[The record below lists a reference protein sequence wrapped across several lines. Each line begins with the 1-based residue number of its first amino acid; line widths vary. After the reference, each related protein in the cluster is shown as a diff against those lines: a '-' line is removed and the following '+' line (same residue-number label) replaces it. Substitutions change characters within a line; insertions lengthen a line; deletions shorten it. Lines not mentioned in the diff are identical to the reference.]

1 MEIYEKI
8 KDFVIEHAVTIGC
21 CAATAV
27 VTYMVTKPSTVETVV
42 SAKNGTVKKELTKA
56 EKKKE
61 KKEKKK
67 NKRNKRN
74 KKDEETIKNIVKSGQ

>member
-67 NKRNKRN
+67 NKKK
-74 KKDEETIKNIVKSGQ
+74 KKDEEAIKKIVESGQ